1 MEFRCRLA
9 SPTGE
14 IVEGIYTSE
23 NETRLRHELEEKG
36 LYVLSL
42 QRPDWQ
48 VDVDDIKDK
57 AVATRKRI
65 LDMVA
70 TEKIWAVGHHMPFPS
85 VGFVE
90 RTGESCRWVPASY
103 QLNL

>member
-1 MEFRCRLA
+1 MAYHLE
-9 SPTGE
+9 S
-14 IVEGIYTSE
+14 EGQRALIWADVAI
-23 NETRLRHELEEKG
+23 H
-36 LYVLSL
+36 YVLSL

-57 AVATRKRI
+57 AVATRKKI

-90 RTGESCRWVPASY
+90 RSGEGYRWVPASY
-103 QLNL
+103 QLNM